1 MMKKIFSIL
10 AMAAVCSVGF
20 AQNSVIYK
28 AQTLTQEGKHDEA
41 ITALEASLK
50 NPKTTKFA
58 EIYYMLGEGYAQKFN
73 PELIKAANG
82 QPFDTTAFVTNLDKM
97 VNCYTKSNEADHT
110 PDKKGKVKPKF
121 VEKNHS
127 RMLSMLDYYNYAA
140 VFMNQNHKTKES
152 LEYFQKY
159 YDMPK
164 NRIFSEHERDSIY
177 NSKKQAYGQ
186 TIVNLALLNFQQ
198 KDWDKAIYCADEALK
213 DTISTRDLFIIKMQ
227 SYAEKKDSASWLN
240 TLKDAATRTEDP
252 GFMQNLLYYYVSHN
266 DLAGAQ
272 AMAAHLVETAP
283 NSKAAWYMKGCVD
296 LNMTKNYGEAIKS
309 FEKSLAIDPNFV
321 EANTN
326 IAYSY
331 INQVVAKKLSGEL
344 KYVGKGTKTFKD
356 PKKAA
361 AYRKAL
367 NAEMAMVKG
376 YYEKA
381 LAYMLKVRE
390 LTPDQPKN
398 WAYTLQMIYENLND
412 KAKKA
417 EIDAIIKTI
426 E

>member
-1 MMKKIFSIL
+1 MKKIFSIL
-10 AMAAVCSVGF
+10 AMAVVCSFGF
-20 AQNSVIYK
+20 AQNSAIYK
-28 AQTLTQEGKHDEA
+28 AQTLQQEGKHGEA
-41 ITALEASLK
+41 LTVLEGALK

-58 EIYYMLGEGYAQKFN
+58 EIYYMLGEEYAQLFN
-73 PELIKAANG
+73 PELMKAAQG

-97 VNCYTKSNEADHT
+97 VDCYTKSNEADLT

-121 VEKNHS
+121 VDKNHS
-127 RMLSMLDYYNYAA
+127 RMLSILDYYNYAG
-140 VFMNQNHKTKES
+140 VFMNQNHKIKES
-152 LEYFQKY
+152 LEYFQKF

-164 NRIFSEHERDSIY
+164 NKIFSEHERDSIY
-177 NSKKQAYGQ
+177 NSKKQAYTQ

-198 KDWDKAIYCADEALK
+198 KDWDKAISCADEALK

-240 TLKDAATRTEDP
+240 TLKDAVTRTEDS

-272 AMAAHLVETAP
+272 SMADHLVQSSP

-296 LNMTKNYGEAIKS
+296 LNMTKKYDEAIKS
-309 FEKSLAIDPNFV
+309 FEKALAIDPNYV

-331 INQVVAKKLSGEL
+331 INQVVAKKLNGEL
-344 KYVGKGTKTFKD
+344 KYVGQGTKTFKD
-356 PKKAA
+356 PKKAK
-361 AYRKAL
+361 AYRTAL
-367 NAEMAMVKG
+367 NAELAMVKG
-376 YYEKA
+376 FYEKA
-381 LAYMLKVRE
+381 LTYMLKVRE
-390 LTPDQPKN
+390 LTPDKPKN
-398 WAYTLQMIYENLND
+398 WAYTLQMIYENLGD

-417 EIDAIIKTI
+417 EMDGIVKTL

>member
-10 AMAAVCSVGF
+10 AMAAVCSLGF
-20 AQNSVIYK
+20 AQNSAIYK
-28 AQTLTQEGKHDEA
+28 AQTLTQEGKHGEA
-41 ITALEASLK
+41 ITVLETALQ

-58 EIYYMLGEGYAQKFN
+58 EIYYMLGEEYAQQFN
-73 PELIKAANG
+73 PELMKAAQG

-97 VNCYTKSNEADHT
+97 VNCYTKSNEADNT
-110 PDKKGKVKPKF
+110 PDKKGRVKPKF
-121 VEKNHS
+121 VDKN
-127 RMLSMLDYYNYAA
+127 RGRLLSMLDYYNYAA

-152 LEYFQKY
+152 LEYFQKF

-164 NRIFSEHERDSIY
+164 NKIFSAQERDSIY
-177 NSKKQAYGQ
+177 NSKKAAYSQ

-198 KDWDKAIYCADEALK
+198 KDWDKAISCADEALK

-227 SYAEKKDSASWLN
+227 SYAEKKDSATWLK
-240 TLKDAATRTEDP
+240 TLQEAVTRTEDP

-266 DLAGAQ
+266 DLTGAQ
-272 AMAAHLVETAP
+272 TMADHLVASAP
-283 NSKAAWYMKGCVD
+283 NSKGAWYMKGCVD
-296 LNMTKNYGEAIKS
+296 LNMTKKYDNAIKS
-309 FEKSLAIDPNFV
+309 FEKALAIDPNFV

-331 INQVVAKKLSGEL
+331 INEVVAKKLSGEL

-381 LAYMLKVRE
+381 LTYMLKVRE
-390 LTPDQPKN
+390 LTPNTPKS
-398 WAYTLQMIYENLND
+398 WAYTLQMIYENLGD

-417 EIDAIIKTI
+417 EIDALIKTI